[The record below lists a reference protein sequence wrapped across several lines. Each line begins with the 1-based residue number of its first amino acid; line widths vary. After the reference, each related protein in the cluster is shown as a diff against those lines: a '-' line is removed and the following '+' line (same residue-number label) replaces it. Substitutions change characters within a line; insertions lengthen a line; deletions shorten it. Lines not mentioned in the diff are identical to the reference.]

1 MDVVIRII
9 WNQEFLKSTTL
20 FEKKSV
26 PYSFLLQANGGQ
38 AAELARLGSCFQDP
52 QDTALDCILT
62 RNLAGLTNI
71 LADAARLGDD
81 DFQVEAAKQ
90 VQFHF

>member
-1 MDVVIRII
+1 MSLVI
-9 WNQEFLKSTTL
+9 L
-20 FEKKSV
+20 F
-26 PYSFLLQANGGQ
+26 QANGGQ
-38 AAELARLGSCFQDP
+38 AGELARLGSCFQDP

-81 DFQVEAAKQ
+81 DYQVETAKQ
-90 VQFHF
+90 VELSSSFQQFEIFK